1 MSSDRSTFRT
11 FTKYLAAFSAGVT
24 ATVLLGAADP
34 YAGLD
39 LFARVLT
46 DIDTKYE
53 RPIALEDVVH
63 AALGGI
69 TTVLDE
75 HSEFYSPDAWA
86 AIGGRE
92 DTTPLGIGATLVSD
106 TCGLRIERLQPWGP
120 AEKHG
125 LSTGDCITAID
136 GLPLPSPAL
145 TTALEAPTHTVARLR
160 VRRGDTEREVVIMR
174 ARPKEPALNVEDL
187 PRGTVYVRVAH
198 FGDRVAAPLTAAI
211 AARGAVRGMV
221 LDLRANP
228 GGQVEEAAAL
238 CDLFVSGGTLVTTR
252 TRVTGETVLVATP
265 SRADWTFPLAILVD
279 EETASA
285 AEIVA
290 GALHDLGRATLVGT
304 RTYGKGSVQR
314 LFQYEDGS
322 ALKLTVGRYFL
333 PLGQPIRDRQGID
346 PDVRVAR
353 PLGADG
359 RSAPPDFHTP
369 AAKRSDP
376 ELAAALLALSS
387 PPR

>member
-1 MSSDRSTFRT
+1 MSRTAPSFRT
-11 FTKYLAAFSAGVT
+11 FSKYLAAFSAGVL
-24 ATVLLGAADP
+24 ATVLVGAADP

-53 RPIALEDVVH
+53 RPIPLENVVH
-63 AALGGI
+63 AALGGVAK
-69 TTVLDE
+69 VLDE
-75 HSEFYSPDAWA
+75 HSEFYPPDAWA
-86 AIGGRE
+86 AIGRRE
-92 DTTPLGIGATLVSD
+92 DTAPLGIGATLVSD
-106 TCGLRIERLQPWGP
+106 TCGLRIERLEPWGP
-120 AEKHG
+120 AEDNG
-125 LSTGDCITAID
+125 LLPGDCILAMD

-145 TTALEAPTHTVARLR
+145 TTALDAPPHTVARLR

-174 ARPKEPALNVEDL
+174 ARPKEPALRVEDL
-187 PRGTVYVRVAH
+187 PRGTVYARVAH
-198 FGDRVAAPLTAAI
+198 FGDRVAAPLAA
-211 AARGAVRGMV
+211 AVATRGGVRGMV

-238 CDLFVSGGTLVTTR
+238 CDLFVSRGTLVTTR
-252 TRVTGETVLVATP
+252 TRVAGETVLVATP

-304 RTYGKGSVQR
+304 RTYGKGTVQR

-333 PLGQPIRDRQGID
+333 PLGQPIQDHQGIE
-346 PDVRVAR
+346 PEVRVTR

-359 RSAPPDFHTP
+359 HPSLLDFHTP
-369 AAKRSDP
+369 ASKRTDP
-376 ELAAALLALSS
+376 ELSAALLALGT